1 MNAQP
6 ATAQKSPSAPAET
19 QPSGDDGPAM
29 KTPKDDHRP
38 PPASLTGDFVRRT
51 REFVQSQPDISR
63 PTPPEPQP
71 ERVPEPVVKPEPDA
85 PTASTDATTD
95 ATTDTAPR
103 IETPDQPV
111 PPAPE
116 GEADA
121 QEATSEN
128 PPGAAVNFVEA
139 IALFAACFCI
149 VCAGYA
155 FIVLA

>member
-1 MNAQP
+1 
-6 ATAQKSPSAPAET
+6 
-19 QPSGDDGPAM
+19 M
-29 KTPKDDHRP
+29 KTPQDDHRP

-63 PTPPEPQP
+63 ATPPEPQP
-71 ERVPEPVVKPEPDA
+71 KSAPEPVIKPEPDA
-85 PTASTDATTD
+85 PTASMD
-95 ATTDTAPR
+95 ATTDTGPR

-128 PPGAAVNFVEA
+128 PPGAVVNFGEA
-139 IALFAACFCI
+139 VALFAACFCI

-155 FIVLA
+155 FIVLT